1 MSNII
6 VNGKEQIINE
16 SISLSELLVI
26 NNVAEPS
33 MVSIQVNG
41 SFVVREDYDTTKLYE
56 NDEVDFLYFMGGG
69 SMLY

>member
-1 MSNII
+1 MSKIN
-6 VNGKEQIINE
+6 VNGKEQTINE
-16 SISLSELLVI
+16 SLSLSELLVI

-41 SFVVREDYDTTKLYE
+41 SFVVREDYDTTKLNE

-69 SMLY
+69 SKLY

>member
-1 MSNII
+1 MSQIK
-6 VNGKEQIINE
+6 VNGKEQSLNAPL
-16 SISLSELLVI
+16 SLSELLVI

-41 SFVVREDYDTTKLYE
+41 NFVVREEYDTIQLKE

-69 SMLY
+69 SK

>member
-1 MSNII
+1 MSHIK
-6 VNGKEQIINE
+6 VNGKEQALNAPL
-16 SISLSELLVI
+16 SLSELLVI

-41 SFVVREDYDTTKLYE
+41 NFVVREEYDTIQLKE

-69 SMLY
+69 SK

>member
-1 MSNII
+1 MSQIK
-6 VNGKEQIINE
+6 VNGKEQTIQE
-16 SISLSELLVI
+16 LMTLSELLVI

-41 SFVVREDYDTTKLYE
+41 TFVVREDYDTTKLSE

-69 SMLY
+69 SKLY